1 MNKKKLLLTVGL
13 VFIFSII
20 TLFVH
25 YETANAS
32 WDLYIVQI
40 KDVKTVPQEGTDL
53 GKTLRIKPRDN
64 YISEGDVV
72 VWINRSNMAIKVIFR
87 EGKTCK
93 ISTESPS
100 GFAWDSLKE
109 CFVTNELAKGATS
122 SIRYTAKGVYE
133 YEIEAL
139 GGKIIKKGKIVVE

>member
-1 MNKKKLLLTVGL
+1 MIKKGLIVTIGL

-20 TLFVH
+20 AVFVH

-32 WDLYIVQI
+32 WDVYIVQI
-40 KDVKTVPQEGTDL
+40 KVVKSVPQEGTDL
-53 GKTLRIKPRDN
+53 GRTLKIKPRD
-64 YISEGDVV
+64 IHIAKGDVV
-72 VWINRSNMAIKVIFR
+72 VWINRSKMAIKVIFK
-87 EGKTCK
+87 EGKSCK

-109 CFVTNELAKGATS
+109 CLVTNELPKGATS
-122 SIRYTAKGVYE
+122 SMRYTAEGVYK

-139 GGKIIKKGKIVVE
+139 GGKIIKKGKIIVE